1 MEYVTHEEFIQVVDF
16 IYSTMWLDFFIVI
29 IIYDVARSL
38 LSRFVDYLNE
48 RNTR

>member
-1 MEYVTHEEFIQVVDF
+1 MGYVTHEEFIQVVDF

-38 LSRFVDYLNE
+38 LSRFVDYLS
-48 RNTR
+48 RFHD